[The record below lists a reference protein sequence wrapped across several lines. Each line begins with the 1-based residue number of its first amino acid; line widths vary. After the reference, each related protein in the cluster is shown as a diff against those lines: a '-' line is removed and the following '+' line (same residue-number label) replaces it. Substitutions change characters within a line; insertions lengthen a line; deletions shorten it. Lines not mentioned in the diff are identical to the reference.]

1 VTLEFLLPPLS
12 IPLETA
18 HTVAATTKEHPM
30 SERQDWSARLE
41 TVERRLAQRNRV
53 TMAGRWHRVG
63 RVVVRGRPIPLR
75 PNTPGRQHGDAML
88 TLDAKGRQQTIFI
101 ANRDG
106 GANLSVWSGNNRDDN
121 YVSVQAVPNPLID
134 IKHGGRTRVFRASD
148 QGN

>member
-53 TMAGRWHRVG
+53 TMVG
-63 RVVVRGRPIPLR
+63 LVG
-75 PNTPGRQHGDAML
+75 G
-88 TLDAKGRQQTIFI
+88 I
-101 ANRDG
+101 ALG
-106 GANLSVWSGNNRDDN
+106 VLLSA
-121 YVSVQAVPNPLID
+121 AVPYLFAQTPRA
-134 IKHGGRTRVFRASD
+134 GSTETRC
-148 QGN
+148 